1 MDKGGRANTNKLESP
16 RLNFRAHKSPR
27 QGQGLVWFRGNLNL
41 VLTTV
46 RLGVIEIA
54 IVTNH
59 IILTLIADILKL

>member
-1 MDKGGRANTNKLESP
+1 MDKGGRANTNMSRTDSTFGHTKAP
-16 RLNFRAHKSPR
+16 AVR
-27 QGQGLVWFRGNLNL
+27 QGLVCIRGNLNL